1 MLSHYNVRRSALV
14 FTASAFVALKLVAEA
29 LATALTAL
37 SRGLRLAYATELQ
50 PIALELYSFYTS
62 PEAKATYR
70 TLGNLAFEAIARA
83 AIYTFYAGDRFRTWC
98 DRLVESHLAPSA
110 TPDQLDQPEQP
121 AAKSATVAAMDP
133 WDEPLEPTPIAATL
147 PAAAIATPLLA
158 LPPAKTEPIG
168 ADVVA
173 QPKRGRGRPKGSK
186 NSKSKGAGYR
196 LTRVWER

>member
-1 MLSHYNVRRSALV
+1 MNTLFSHYNVGRFSLV
-14 FTASAFVALKLVAEA
+14 FTASAFVALKLVAKA
-29 LATALTAL
+29 LATALTTL

-70 TLGNLAFEAIARA
+70 ALGNLAFEAVARA

-110 TPDQLDQPEQP
+110 APDQPDQPDQP
-121 AAKSATVAAMDP
+121 TAKSATVAAMDL
-133 WDEPLEPTPIAATL
+133 WDEPLESAPLAVTL
-147 PAAAIATPLLA
+147 PAVAIAVPLLA

-186 NSKSKGAGYR
+186 NSKSKAA
-196 LTRVWER
+196 